1 MDRFNNF
8 FAIAIRR
15 LVSYLCSFG
24 LFFLSPQSSIL
35 LEKCEAFFSGESLP
49 GVDEPYRYFF
59 RIIFRIGTIAGNIL
73 FGLAFFMVARA
84 SSKLR
89 DYLILTGIGDTIV
102 GVALSTS
109 ALEPTYGVACH
120 SLVLLSS
127 YLFSIGFYLS
137 AISLS
142 QGSSLRQSIKKS
154 MIGVIH
160 TIGTAQM
167 QQQLRSRILK
177 IIEKEKQI
185 LEEETGGVS
194 QEVSERE
201 LTEYMD
207 LVTEERKRSTG
218 FGAKG

>member
-1 MDRFNNF
+1 M
-8 FAIAIRR
+8 
-15 LVSYLCSFG
+15 
-24 LFFLSPQSSIL
+24 
-35 LEKCEAFFSGESLP
+35 
-49 GVDEPYRYFF
+49 
-59 RIIFRIGTIAGNIL
+59 
-73 FGLAFFMVARA
+73 A

-167 QQQLRSRILK
+167 QQQLRIRILK

-185 LEEETGGVS
+185 LEEETGAF
-194 QEVSERE
+194 
-201 LTEYMD
+201 L
-207 LVTEERKRSTG
+207 RKL
-218 FGAKG
+218 AKESLQNIWI